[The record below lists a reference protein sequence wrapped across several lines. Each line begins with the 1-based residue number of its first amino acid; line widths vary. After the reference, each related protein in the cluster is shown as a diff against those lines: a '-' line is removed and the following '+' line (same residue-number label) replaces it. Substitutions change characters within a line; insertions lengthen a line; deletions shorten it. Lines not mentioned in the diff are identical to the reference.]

1 MNLLMTIA
9 LSCPALPSPP
19 LPDPPLC
26 LPSRYVEYDRM
37 GRVVK
42 GVEVKARSRYDEDML
57 FNNHTKVWGSWW
69 KEGRWGYACCHNT
82 LKNSYCT
89 GGWVAGWCVVHRW
102 VGGRY
107 CTGGWVACRCV
118 VHRWVGGRLLHCT
131 GGWPAAAL
139 LRRWWVRPKLL
150 LLLLLPLCLLPL

>member
-1 MNLLMTIA
+1 
-9 LSCPALPSPP
+9 
-19 LPDPPLC
+19 
-26 LPSRYVEYDRM
+26 M

-102 VGGRY
+102 VGGR
-107 CTGGWVACRCV
+107 
-118 VHRWVGGRLLHCT
+118 LLHCT